1 MEATVNLDSEN
12 LNDFLRCL
20 TNLREVCNDVD
31 IRSGVVRQRS
41 NDLTSV
47 FEMDLTPL
55 LTADAT
61 FAITDLKKKLDLLK
75 TFQNQDINLEIVD
88 NGAGD
93 SYFKFSDQYSSI
105 KFIAPTLEFMDNKW
119 MSDEELQNIFSMN
132 EDDLIMQTEISS
144 IITDRIKLVTDN
156 FNTEAIQVIFTGE
169 EASIVA
175 STQSRDQF
183 AKFIEGIPTNV
194 ILENSSSNLTTV
206 PFSIDHDTDVVF
218 KMFKDPNQA
227 VSLNKIST
235 TLGDI
240 DISVYARSS
249 IMSDE
254 D

>member
-1 MEATVNLDSEN
+1 
-12 LNDFLRCL
+12 
-20 TNLREVCNDVD
+20 
-31 IRSGVVRQRS
+31 
-41 NDLTSV
+41 
-47 FEMDLTPL
+47 
-55 LTADAT
+55 
-61 FAITDLKKKLDLLK
+61 
-75 TFQNQDINLEIVD
+75 
-88 NGAGD
+88 
-93 SYFKFSDQYSSI
+93 
-105 KFIAPTLEFMDNKW
+105 
-119 MSDEELQNIFSMN
+119 
-132 EDDLIMQTEISS
+132 MQTEISS

-206 PFSIDHDTDVVF
+206 PFSIDHDTDVIF
-218 KMFKDPNQA
+218 KMYKDPNQA